1 MRRVIFNQKGG
12 VGKSTITCNLAAISA
27 DKGLRTLVVDLD
39 PQSNSTQYLL
49 GHNASNFLPTVA
61 NYFED
66 VLNFKFM
73 ASQANQY
80 VHATSF
86 KNLYILPAAP
96 SLEPL
101 LNRLENRNKLYK
113 LRSLFDKLDHFDN
126 IFIDTPPAMNY
137 FTQSALIATDTCL
150 IPFDCDLFSRNAI
163 YHLFR
168 GVTDIRERYN
178 ARLRVEGVI
187 VNQFQPSAA
196 LPKRLVEELSNEG
209 LPIISTFL
217 TSSIKIKESHDAT
230 LPMIHFAR
238 NHKVTT
244 EFLRIFQTLQTN
256 EITLPD
262 AFRTVDFSDKMK
274 LEEEI
279 EA

>member
-49 GHNASNFLPTVA
+49 GRNAANFTPTVA
-61 NYFED
+61 DYFD
-66 VLNFKFM
+66 QVLKFRFS
-73 ASQANQY
+73 ASQANQFI
-80 VHATSF
+80 HATSF
-86 KNLYILPAAP
+86 KNLYILPASP
-96 SLEPL
+96 DLEHL
-101 LNRLENRNKLYK
+101 LTKLENRQKIYK
-113 LRSLFDKLDHFDN
+113 LRSLLDKLDHFDN

-168 GVTDIRERYN
+168 GVTEIREKYN
-178 ARLRVEGVI
+178 SYLRVEGVI
-187 VNQFQPSAA
+187 VNQYQPSAA
-196 LPKRLVEELSNEG
+196 LPKKLVEELYNEG
-209 LPIISTFL
+209 LPIISTFI

-230 LPMIHFAR
+230 LPMIHFAK
-238 NHKVTT
+238 NHKVTM
-244 EFLRIFQTLQTN
+244 EFLRIFQDLQTN
-256 EITLPD
+256 EITQPD
-262 AFRTVDFSDKMK
+262 AFRTVDFAEKM
-274 LEEEI
+274 LEEVE
-279 EA
+279 